1 MPVATLP
8 DSLRSMCQLSVSPAL
23 FLRVKAKTALP
34 CLMASLRSSGLESRA
49 EAMASKAT
57 EEGNLSVAR
66 APCQHFRSHRSD
78 GPPFGC
84 EEDVGIRRC
93 SREQRVSRQT
103 LPPRGGTG
111 WWIDRLRTV
120 GETHGC
126 GVGVCGG
133 GGGGEKD
140 GQRLW
145 NERWGKERD
154 QREAFSSG
162 GVGEISIV

>member
-8 DSLRSMCQLSVSPAL
+8 DSLSSMCQLSVSPAL

-66 APCQHFRSHRSD
+66 ASCQHFRSHRSD

-103 LPPRGGTG
+103 LPPRGGR
-111 WWIDRLRTV
+111 D
-120 GETHGC
+120 
-126 GVGVCGG
+126 GG
-133 GGGGEKD
+133 
-140 GQRLW
+140 
-145 NERWGKERD
+145 
-154 QREAFSSG
+154 
-162 GVGEISIV
+162 